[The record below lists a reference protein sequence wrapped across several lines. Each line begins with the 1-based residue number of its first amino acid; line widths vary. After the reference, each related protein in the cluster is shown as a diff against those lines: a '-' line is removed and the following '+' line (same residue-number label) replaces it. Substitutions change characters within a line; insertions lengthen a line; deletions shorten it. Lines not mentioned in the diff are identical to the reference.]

1 MVLPI
6 TLSDLSPHARDW
18 LLAKSARLGLPPM
31 QALNEVLEKVAEA
44 ELQATREPKP
54 EDKPVQP

>member
-1 MVLPI
+1 
-6 TLSDLSPHARDW
+6 
-18 LLAKSARLGLPPM
+18 M